1 MDRTVGRRAWSAAFC
16 LVCMTVLW
24 LAMPPEP
31 VQAHPCDDLYSRQQD
46 RETCWWHYWN
56 SLAGQPQP
64 VWTVGQYTTKPHRLH
79 PGDPRIAPR
88 YRVVKPVLVYQVYPV
103 RQYTT
108 KPHRLHPNDPRIAPW
123 DRRYPPPVRTVYV
136 LVDERVC
143 DSYYA
148 HPDDRANCRWRVQN
162 GMPVAPAG

>member
-1 MDRTVGRRAWSAAFC
+1 
-16 LVCMTVLW
+16 MTVLW

-31 VQAHPCDDLYSRQQD
+31 VQAHPCDDLYSRRQD

-56 SLAGQPQP
+56 SLAGQPQS
-64 VWTVGQYTTKPHRLH
+64 VWKVRQYTAKLHRLH
-79 PGDPRIAPR
+79 PGDPRI
-88 YRVVKPVLVYQVYPV
+88 
-103 RQYTT
+103 
-108 KPHRLHPNDPRIAPW
+108 DPW

-148 HPDDRANCRWRVQN
+148 HPDDRANCRWRLQN
-162 GMPVAPAG
+162 RMPVAPAG